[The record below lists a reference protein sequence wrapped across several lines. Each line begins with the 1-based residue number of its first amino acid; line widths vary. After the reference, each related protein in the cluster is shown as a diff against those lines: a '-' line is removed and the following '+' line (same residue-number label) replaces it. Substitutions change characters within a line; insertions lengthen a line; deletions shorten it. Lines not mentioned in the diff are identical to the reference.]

1 MKKLLLLF
9 SFICVFQIAN
19 AQLPFDSL
27 ELIHSDRVYFD
38 FGKYDLRPASDSVLH
53 EIMSRFDAEDNF
65 YIHITAHTDAIGT
78 NQNNQILSNNRG
90 NAVLNFLTSHGWP
103 QEKVQVN
110 EYGEEQ
116 PVADNDS
123 DDGRQQNRRA
133 TIDVFRKD
141 SYVTVK
147 GLVKD
152 KETGKGLCAK
162 IIVKGKDLLDSTRTD
177 TQGRFSFSVPEN
189 TVVGVD
195 VFSKGYFYENK
206 MLKAEAGKMPPLE
219 VELPPAKAGEIAD
232 IKDLFYVGNQA
243 VLLKKSEPILPKILS
258 FMQVNPNMKIEIA
271 GHVNVPNRPRVSKD
285 SWEFDLSVNRAKLVY
300 DYLIKN
306 GIKADRIN
314 YQGYGNY
321 EMRFPRAISETEQA
335 QNRRVEIRVLE
346 TGEAPQEMEPGWDKG
361 E

>member
-1 MKKLLLLF
+1 MKKLLLLLSFF
-9 SFICVFQIAN
+9 SVIHATN
-19 AQLPFDSL
+19 AQIPFDSL
-27 ELIHSDRVYFD
+27 QLVHSDKVFFD

-53 EIMSRFDAEDNF
+53 QIITQFGSDDQL

-78 NQNNQILSNNRG
+78 NQNNQVLSNNRG
-90 NAVLNFLTSHGWP
+90 NAVLQFFINHGWP
-103 QEKVQVN
+103 DDRVQVN

-116 PVADNDS
+116 PVADNES
-123 DDGRQQNRRA
+123 DTGRQQNRRA
-133 TIDVFRKD
+133 TIDVFQKD
-141 SYVTVK
+141 SYVTLK

-152 KETGKGLCAK
+152 KESGKGLCAK
-162 IIVKGKDLLDSTRTD
+162 VVVKGKDLLDSTRTD
-177 TQGRFSFSVPEN
+177 SLGRFSIPVPDN
-189 TVVGVD
+189 TVIGVD

-206 MLKAEAGKMPPLE
+206 MLKAQAGKMPPLE

-243 VLLKKSEPILPKILS
+243 VLLKKSEPILPKILA

-306 GIKADRIN
+306 GIEADRVS

-321 EMRFPRAISETEQA
+321 EMRFPRAISEDKQA

-346 TGEAPQEMEPGWDKG
+346 TGDAPQKMEQGWN
-361 E
+361 

>member
-1 MKKLLLLF
+1 MKKLFFLF
-9 SFICVFQIAN
+9 SLFCFSSLTIAQI
-19 AQLPFDSL
+19 PFDSL
-27 ELIHSDRVYFD
+27 QLIHSDKVFFD
-38 FGKYDLRPASDSVLH
+38 FGKYDLRPASDSVLNG
-53 EIMSRFDAEDNF
+53 IITQFGDDDQL

-90 NAVLNFLTSHGWP
+90 QAVKNFLLEGGWP
-103 QEKVQVN
+103 EERIQVN

-116 PVADNDS
+116 PVADNES
-123 DDGRQQNRRA
+123 DTGRQQNRRA

-141 SYVTVK
+141 SYVTLK
-147 GLVKD
+147 GVVKD

-162 IIVKGKDLLDSTRTD
+162 VIVKGKDLLDSTRTD
-177 TQGRFSFSVPEN
+177 SLGRFSIPVPDN

-206 MLKAEAGKMPPLE
+206 MLKAQAGKMPPLE
-219 VELPPAKAGEIAD
+219 MELPPAKAGEIAD

-243 VLLKKSEPILPKILS
+243 VLLKKSEPVLPKILA

-285 SWEFDLSVNRAKLVY
+285 SWEFDLSVKRAKLVY
-300 DYLIKN
+300 DYLIEN
-306 GIKADRIN
+306 GIEAGRIS

-346 TGEAPQEMEPGWDKG
+346 TGDEPQKMEPGWN
-361 E
+361 